1 MNKMFV
7 EAVKEVR
14 AGLGLSLREAH
25 DFVFREPANW
35 QSRFEESKTELT
47 RPGGY
52 RAHEERIR
60 EVLKAHATAQGM
72 TDAEA
77 LAQIKLI
84 LGM

>member
-1 MNKMFV
+1 M
-7 EAVKEVR
+7 
-14 AGLGLSLREAH
+14 S
-25 DFVFREPANW
+25 D
-35 QSRFEESKTELT
+35 KTL
-47 RPGGY
+47 PGGY
-52 RAHEERIR
+52 RSHEERIR

>member
-1 MNKMFV
+1 MLFD
-7 EAVKEVR
+7 AIKEVK
-14 AGLGLSLREAH
+14 AGLGLSLGEAH
-25 DFVFREPANW
+25 DFVVREPANW
-35 QSRFEESKTELT
+35 QSRFEEAKTALI
-47 RPGGY
+47 RSDGY
-52 RAHEERIR
+52 RLHEERIR